1 MLKLAHLLKTEV
13 VNPRDSTYKKAIKKC
28 LKFIKIL
35 TLISL
40 KTVYKMLF
48 TANILGMW
56 EKRRGFTPHAGVLLP
71 GEPVPQYIYIKLP
84 KPDDNGR
91 THKNDANTLS

>member
-1 MLKLAHLLKTEV
+1 
-13 VNPRDSTYKKAIKKC
+13 
-28 LKFIKIL
+28 
-35 TLISL
+35 
-40 KTVYKMLF
+40 MLF

-71 GEPVPQYIYIKLP
+71 GEPVPQYICIKLP

-91 THKNDANTLS
+91 THKNDANILS